1 MSEVKEQFEEIIKQL
16 IPISDLS
23 ASAQNDVIEAA
34 EILEFKKKK
43 FVFKEG
49 KEDSYSYYILAGEL
63 ELIANHH
70 VHNTMV
76 GGAENAR
83 FALAQLQPR
92 QFSAKAKT
100 PVTILRLDRGA
111 LDRLMVHEGNK
122 QTESFDTTAEMD
134 VSHIDEEES
143 GDWMTRM
150 LQSEL
155 FARLPM
161 ANIQQLFAFLEPVV
175 FETGDTVIKQGE
187 PGDNYYII
195 QEGICEVTRVPGEG
209 KDPIKL
215 AELVVGDSFGEE
227 ALLTDAT
234 RNATITMLSD
244 GVLMQLNKDSF
255 VDLIKKPSLSS
266 VDFEQARQIVEEG
279 GEWID
284 VRFAKEY
291 KASHIETSTNI
302 ALNVIRAQI
311 DKFNPDTHYV
321 LCCDTGGR
329 SSAAAFLLT
338 QKGFHVSYLE
348 GGFVSNPQAAQ
359 AKGDDVP
366 SQQEK
371 SGQAVQDKPAEEIV
385 ESEKEV
391 VEEVDSAVKVSV
403 LETEL
408 AKNKMELEAA
418 EKKQKEKSEQA
429 NKKQKEANEAEK
441 KSLEQ
446 EKIEIEQQKK
456 LAEEDL
462 DRSREEE
469 IVKIKKTKK
478 DAASRM
484 QDEKENLEEIYS
496 KNTEEMK
503 KLQEMKARAEAQI
516 RKAREQLEKQAK
528 ESRRELDEARSLK
541 SSAEEEKKKID
552 REAEHARVKH
562 AELEKSV
569 KAKAKALLE
578 KVKRKLAEKVAQN
591 NEELAQAKREK
602 AVAEA
607 GRVAAKEEAAKIIEE
622 YKAQFAEEKA
632 ELEALLKAE
641 RAKLEKEAQQIR
653 DKLNEVYKAKD
664 EAETASKL
672 AEKEAKKLKAKQDK
686 KIKKEGKEDKVLK
699 KEMQR
704 AEEKLEEAKR
714 ALDDAQHEEK
724 ITEAAKEEI
733 DEDLLRQKEDEKK
746 LNQQMEAELNEWKE
760 GEIERQTQFEGKESQ
775 AEHIRRIRES
785 AEAAR
790 EKTKKAAEDLFS
802 DIADQISDTDHHKLR

>member
-1 MSEVKEQFEEIIKQL
+1 MPEAKEQFKEVIKQL

-23 ASAQNDVIEAA
+23 ANAQNDVIEAA

-43 FVFKEG
+43 FVFKQG
-49 KEDSYSYYILAGEL
+49 DKDDYSYYVLAGEL
-63 ELIANHH
+63 ELIADKH
-70 VHNTMV
+70 VHSTIV
-76 GGAENAR
+76 GAAENAR
-83 FALAQLQPR
+83 YAIAQLQPR

-122 QTESFDTTAEMD
+122 ETESFDTTAEMD
-134 VSHIDEEES
+134 VSHIEEEDS

-195 QEGICEVTRVPGEG
+195 QEGICEVTRIPGEG
-209 KDPIKL
+209 KDPVKL

-227 ALLTDAT
+227 ALLTNAT
-234 RNATITMLSD
+234 RNATVTMLSD
-244 GVLMQLNKDSF
+244 GILMQLSKDNF
-255 VDLIKKPSLSS
+255 IELIKKPSLSS
-266 VDFEQARQIVEEG
+266 VSFEQASQIVEEG

-311 DKFNPDTHYV
+311 DKFSPDTHYV

-338 QKGFHVSYLE
+338 QRGFHVSYME
-348 GGFVSNPQAAQ
+348 GGFVSNPDAAQ
-359 AKGDDVP
+359 AKGDDITDR
-366 SQQEK
+366 
-371 SGQAVQDKPAEEIV
+371 QDKPAE
-385 ESEKEV
+385 KV
-391 VEEVDSAVKVSV
+391 VEEPVDKPEQTINDVDAAVKASV
-403 LETEL
+403 LETDL

-418 EKKQKEKSEQA
+418 YKKQNREKEQA
-429 NKKQKEANEAEK
+429 DKKQQEALEAEK
-441 KSLEQ
+441 KKLEQ

-462 DRSREEE
+462 DKTREQE
-469 IVKIKKTKK
+469 IVKIEKTKK
-478 DAASRM
+478 DAESRM
-484 QDEKENLEEIYS
+484 QEEKGKLEEIYS

-503 KLQEMKARAEAQI
+503 KLQEMKARAEVQI

-528 ESRRELDEARSLK
+528 ETRRELDEARNLK
-541 SSAEEEKKKID
+541 SSVEEAKRKID
-552 REAEHARVKH
+552 KEAEQARVKQ
-562 AELEKSV
+562 AELEKNV

-578 KVKRKLAEKVAQN
+578 KEKRKLAEKVAQN
-591 NEELAQAKREK
+591 NEELEQAKRDK

-607 GRVAAKEEAAKIIEE
+607 GRIAAKEEAAKIIEE

-632 ELEALLKAE
+632 ELEALLRAE
-641 RAKLEKEAQQIR
+641 RAKLEKEAQQIK
-653 DKLNEVYKAKD
+653 DKLNEVYKAKK
-664 EAETASKL
+664 EAEAASKL
-672 AEKEAKKLKAKQDK
+672 AEKEASKLKVKQDK
-686 KIKKEGKEDKVLK
+686 KIKKEGKEDESLKV
-699 KEMQR
+699 EMQR
-704 AEEKLEEAKR
+704 AEEELEEARR

-724 ITEAAKEEI
+724 MTEAAKEENA
-733 DEDLLRQKEDEKK
+733 EDLLRQNEEEKK
-746 LNQQMEAELNEWKE
+746 LNQQMAAELNEWKE
-760 GEIERQTQFEGKESQ
+760 EEEVRQEQFKGKESQ
-775 AEHIRRIRES
+775 AEHIRRIRER

-790 EKTKKAAEDLFS
+790 EKMKESADDMFA
-802 DIADQISDTDHHKLR
+802 DIASQIDSTDHHKLR

>member
-1 MSEVKEQFEEIIKQL
+1 MSEAKEQFEEIIKQL

-49 KEDSYSYYILAGEL
+49 KEDDYSYYILAGEL
-63 ELIANHH
+63 ELIANNH

-83 FALAQLQPR
+83 YALAQLQPR

-122 QTESFDTTAEMD
+122 ETESFDTTAEMD

-175 FETGDTVIKQGE
+175 FEIGDTVIKQGE

-366 SQQEK
+366 NQQEK
-371 SGQAVQDKPAEEIV
+371 SGQAVQDKLAKEIV
-385 ESEKEV
+385 ES
-391 VEEVDSAVKVSV
+391 EEVDSAVKASV

-429 NKKQKEANEAEK
+429 DKKQKEANEAEK
-441 KSLEQ
+441 KRLEQ

-462 DRSREEE
+462 DRTREEE
-469 IVKIKKTKK
+469 IVKIEKTKK

-503 KLQEMKARAEAQI
+503 KLQEMKARAEVQI

-541 SSAEEEKKKID
+541 SSVEEEKKKID
-552 REAEHARVKH
+552 REAEQARVKQ

-569 KAKAKALLE
+569 KVKARALLE
-578 KVKRKLAEKVAQN
+578 KEKRKLAEKVAQN

-607 GRVAAKEEAAKIIEE
+607 GRVAAKKEAAKIIEE

-653 DKLNEVYKAKD
+653 DKLNEVHKVKD
-664 EAETASKL
+664 EAETANKL

-686 KIKKEGKEDKVLK
+686 KIKKEGKEDKILK
-699 KEMQR
+699 EEMQR

-733 DEDLLRQKEDEKK
+733 DEDLIKQKEEEEK
-746 LNQQMEAELNEWKE
+746 LNRQMEAELNEWKE
-760 GEIERQTQFEGKESQ
+760 GEIERQKQFEGKASQ
-775 AEHIRRIRES
+775 AEHIRRIRER

-790 EKTKKAAEDLFS
+790 EKTKEAAEDLFS
-802 DIADQISDTDHHKLR
+802 DIADQINGTDHHKLR